1 VETITQTELNR
12 HSQNIAS
19 VHQLARRAM
28 QANEDAT
35 QLCDCVARFVVIGRV
50 LRAAEVHL
58 MGMGDTET
66 GPWQLEPNHALVVT
80 PSGGAQFFS
89 RDNGGIPNGQITS
102 PKPDLERYR
111 VYRSRLEEPTAS
123 VSNVREG
130 EPVPNSRTGAG
141 DSQRNAGEL
150 LRCS

>member
-1 VETITQTELNR
+1 
-12 HSQNIAS
+12 
-19 VHQLARRAM
+19 M
-28 QANEDAT
+28 
-35 QLCDCVARFVVIGRV
+35 
-50 LRAAEVHL
+50 AA
-58 MGMGDTET
+58 GA
-66 GPWQLEPNHALVVT
+66 NHALVVT